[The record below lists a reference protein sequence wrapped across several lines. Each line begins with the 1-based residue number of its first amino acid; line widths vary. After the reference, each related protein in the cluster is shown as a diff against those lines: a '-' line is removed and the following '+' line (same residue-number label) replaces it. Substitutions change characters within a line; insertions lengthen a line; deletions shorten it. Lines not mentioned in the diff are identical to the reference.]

1 MTKSKKQK
9 LKEAQANMQS
19 DNLELDNWMPGDG
32 LTMSGSFNSMDND
45 FDISYDQLDLG
56 FDEEDLRKKYPALKD
71 AHNHYKNV
79 LDMCRTREKE
89 LDEN

>member
-1 MTKSKKQK
+1 
-9 LKEAQANMQS
+9 
-19 DNLELDNWMPGDG
+19 
-32 LTMSGSFNSMDND
+32 MDND

>member
-1 MTKSKKQK
+1 MKV
-9 LKEAQANMQS
+9 LR
-19 DNLELDNWMPGDG
+19 
-32 LTMSGSFNSMDND
+32 
-45 FDISYDQLDLG
+45 IDLQTEDRSI
-56 FDEEDLRKKYPALKD
+56 FKDEEDLRKKYPALKD